1 MENNPKYKQRPSTLQ
16 VAHWLYEQ
24 QRPVSAREAAEV
36 LGGSTW
42 SMWQTFSKIRLLS
55 DILVIDEQK
64 VRNKGGMQSLMRIVH
79 IYPYTLDDNQQP
91 HRQSNGTDSNGT
103 DSISPLTWRDLLCRT
118 WDQLVQMKSVRCD
131 D

>member
-1 MENNPKYKQRPSTLQ
+1 MENNPTDKQRPNTLQ

-24 QRPVSAREAAEV
+24 QRLVSAREAAEV

-64 VRNKGGMQSLMRIVH
+64 VRSKGGMLSLMRIVH
-79 IYPYTLDDNQQP
+79 IYPYTLDENQQP
-91 HRQSNGTDSNGT
+91 HRQGNDIDNT
-103 DSISPLTWRDLLCRT
+103 SPLTWRDLLCRS
-118 WDQLVQMKSVRCD
+118 WNQLIQMQSTRND
-131 D
+131 DYSES